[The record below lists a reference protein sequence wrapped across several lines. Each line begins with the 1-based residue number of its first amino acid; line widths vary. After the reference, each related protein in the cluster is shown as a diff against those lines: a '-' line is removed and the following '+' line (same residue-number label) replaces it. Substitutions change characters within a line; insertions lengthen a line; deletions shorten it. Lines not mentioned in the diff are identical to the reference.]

1 MQAGEGELHLRV
13 HPGRANHPPAV
24 GSFRGVVQEFGLPRP
39 GRAAQDDDGALPRLG
54 IGEQA
59 VERATLVPAADQ
71 WPGMGVRRA
80 RRYPPETIATT
91 RISRA
96 PSREESKPPRSR

>member
-1 MQAGEGELHLRV
+1 MQAGEGELHLRL
-13 HPGRANHPPAV
+13 HPDRANHPAAV
-24 GSFRGVVQEFGLPRP
+24 GGFRGVVQECGLPRP

-54 IGEQA
+54 VGEQA
-59 VERATLVPAADQ
+59 IERGTLVAAADQ
-71 WPGMGVRRA
+71 RPGMGARRA